1 MTKIRERCASKRTLV
16 DSPTSDRFLTW
27 KRCGSE
33 IRESNQTT
41 PLITVKT
48 LVTEKINE
56 AAARSPAS
64 PQSPP
69 RCPRGFTLIEL
80 LVVIAIIAILA
91 SLLLPAL
98 SSAKAKAQAVVC
110 LNNCKQLMIGWNLYA
125 GDNMDVLAANDYPFN
140 TTTAWAAA
148 LPGKTNQFVSW
159 VAGTMFNKF
168 DATDPLGTK
177 LLLDSRGT
185 QLAPYVPNASLY
197 KCPGDKK
204 PSGSAGHFTSSLPFV
219 RSYSMN
225 SAVGT
230 VWSSSTQFGGN
241 GGPLGGPIDGAFLP
255 GPYNHLQKSY
265 LVYSKMTSFTS
276 PGPSSTFVLMEENYL
291 TINDGLLAI
300 PAVRNNGNT
309 GGYLVDYPG
318 SYHNHA
324 AGMSFADGHA
334 IIHRFQDA
342 RTYTPPAKGVGQP
355 QPQNPIN
362 PDTDYLA
369 SIASAPND

>member
-1 MTKIRERCASKRTLV
+1 MKTL
-16 DSPTSDRFLTW
+16 F
-27 KRCGSE
+27 
-33 IRESNQTT
+33 
-41 PLITVKT
+41 TVKMNRT
-48 LVTEKINE
+48 AAELHINTPSS
-56 AAARSPAS
+56 ARIDSKS
-64 PQSPP
+64 LP
-69 RCPRGFTLIEL
+69 RRARGFTLIEL

-110 LNNCKQLMIGWNLYA
+110 MNNCKQLMIGWNLYA
-125 GDNMDVLAANDYPFN
+125 GDNVDVLPANDYPFN
-140 TTTAWAAA
+140 IKAWAPAIPPA
-148 LPGKTNQFVSW
+148 TNQFVSW
-159 VAGTMFNKF
+159 VAGTMFNVF
-168 DATDPLGTK
+168 DATDPSGTRV
-177 LLLDSRGT
+177 LLDSRGT
-185 QLAPYVPNASLY
+185 QLAPYAPNANLY

-204 PSGSAGHFTSSLPFV
+204 PSGSAGHFKSNLPFV

-230 VWSSSTQFGGN
+230 VWASSKNFGGN
-241 GGPLGGPIDGAFLP
+241 GGSLGGPIDGAFLP
-255 GPYNHLQKSY
+255 GPYNHTQTAY

-300 PAVRNNGNT
+300 PAVRGNN
-309 GGYLVDYPG
+309 GYLVDYPG

-334 IIHRFQDA
+334 IIHRFLDA
-342 RTYTPPAKGVGQP
+342 RTYTPPATGVGQP
-355 QPQNPIN
+355 QLQNPIN

-369 SIASAPND
+369 SIASAPQD